1 MNAYSGPPLGRRC
14 LNQPLAGCHRRYR
27 PRVQPFESIELTIRC
42 LEDPAAH
49 VRLYDRYFID
59 QDGIGFSVEAHADG
73 LHARIGPVEVWKWD
87 HTDPATFLSGL
98 AEDFRGWDGERTWY
112 TNHLTI
118 QAVYHSRGRVALTWT
133 LQPWL
138 TRADSW
144 RASLTTWLE
153 AGAQMSRL
161 ADDMETFLPMPWTR
175 PSPNH

>member
-1 MNAYSGPPLGRRC
+1 M
-14 LNQPLAGCHRRYR
+14 QPA
-27 PRVQPFESIELTIRC
+27 EATELTIRC
-42 LEDPAAH
+42 LQDPAAYI
-49 VRLYDRYFID
+49 RLHDPFVID

-73 LHARIGPVEVWKWD
+73 LHARIGAVEVWVWD
-87 HTDPATFLSGL
+87 DTDLATFLAGL
-98 AEDFRGWDGERTWY
+98 AADFRGWDGERTWH
-112 TNHLTI
+112 TNHLTV
-118 QAVYHSRGRVALTWT
+118 QAVYHSRGHVALTWT

-161 ADDMETFLPMPWTR
+161 ADDIHAFLPTPSPR